1 MLISARHYTFS
12 QLTEA
17 YNRTQRDYL
26 VPMPMNEPRLREYTQ
41 VNDVDLDY
49 SYVSVSDNTLCGLGM
64 LGVRKGRSWLTR
76 LGVIPNG
83 RRRGTGSAIT
93 EALLEASQLI
103 GVQDVWLEVIKG
115 NIPAQKLFCKYAF
128 EEVRELVIAR
138 RPPTPDSILLN
149 NKIQHVTYMEH
160 NDAIYLLSQ
169 RKQRPNWLN
178 ETESMQNVRAL
189 PVLASMGENSVR
201 QTSRNLSAIMVELAD
216 GGQGWVSY
224 QATFLQLTRIV
235 VGVLAGDPTEVTAA
249 VLQTLHQHHRRQDA
263 IVENLPD
270 DEQWLGFQQAG
281 YFETFRRIEM
291 KRSL

>member
-1 MLISARHYTFS
+1 MLIPAKYYTYS

-17 YNRTQRDYL
+17 YNRTRVDYL
-26 VPMPMNEPRLREYTQ
+26 VPMPMNEPRLREYVH
-41 VNDVDLDY
+41 VNDVDLDH
-49 SYVSVSDNTLCGLGM
+49 SFVSVKDEALCGLGM
-64 LGVRKGRSWLTR
+64 MGVRKGRSWLTR
-76 LGVIPNG
+76 LGVIPGG
-83 RRRGTGSAIT
+83 RRRGTGSALM
-93 EALLEASQLI
+93 EALLEASNLMGI
-103 GVQDVWLEVIKG
+103 REVWLEFIKG
-115 NIPAQKLFCKYAF
+115 NDPAQKLFHKYDF
-128 EEVRELVIAR
+128 DEIRELVVAR
-138 RPPTPDSILLN
+138 RPPTPDSKLLN
-149 NKIQHVTYMEH
+149 GKIQHVTYMEH

-189 PVLASMGENSVR
+189 PVLASMGEGSVR
-201 QTSRNLSAIMVELAD
+201 QTSRNLAAIMVELAD

-291 KRSL
+291 KRNL

>member
-1 MLISARHYTFS
+1 MLIPATQYTFS

-17 YNRTQRDYL
+17 YNRTRVDYL
-26 VPMPMNEPRLREYTQ
+26 VPMPMNEPRLREYVL
-41 VNDVDLDY
+41 VNDVDLEF
-49 SYVSVSDNTLCGLGM
+49 SYVCVNDGSLSGLGM
-64 LGVRKGRSWLTR
+64 LGRRENRCWLTR
-76 LGVIPNG
+76 LGVVPGG
-83 RRRGTGSAIT
+83 RRQGAGGAIT
-93 EALLEASQLI
+93 EALLEAAQYK
-103 GVQDVWLEVIKG
+103 GATEVWLEVIKG
-115 NIPAQKLFCKYAF
+115 NVPAQQLFCKYNFQA
-128 EEVRELVIAR
+128 VRELVVAR
-138 RPPTPDSILLN
+138 RPPTPDSKPLN
-149 NKIQHVTYMEH
+149 GKIQHVTYMEH

-169 RKQRPNWLN
+169 RKIRPNWLN
-178 ETESMQNVRAL
+178 ETQSMQNVRNL

-201 QTSRNLSAIMVELAD
+201 QTSRNLSAIMVELA
-216 GGQGWVSY
+216 GGGHGWVSY

-291 KRSL
+291 KKLL